1 MFACTDELAYLEIL
15 RRLLFIIL
23 LLFIPRGTLEAIT
36 TWAVE
41 AETSSGG

>member
-1 MFACTDELAYLEIL
+1 MVSCTDELAHLEIL
-15 RRLLFIIL
+15 RRLTFIIL

-36 TWAVE
+36 TWEVE